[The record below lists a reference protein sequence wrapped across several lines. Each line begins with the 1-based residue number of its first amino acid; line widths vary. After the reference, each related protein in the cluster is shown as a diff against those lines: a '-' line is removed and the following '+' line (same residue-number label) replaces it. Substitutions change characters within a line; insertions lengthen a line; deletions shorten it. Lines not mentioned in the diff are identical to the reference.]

1 MIIGFPITFINYIP
15 TIIAIKSLYIY
26 ILYPLWCSN
35 VFLDIIP
42 FCQQKQLNKN
52 VYIYIYSFCKVPPSY
67 KLICKP
73 HEYEFVISTINPN
86 VSCSPTFSSKDI
98 TSKTSSFLDS
108 TIIFHH
114 LKPPWF
120 PNGFLRFSP
129 CFPSVFPWP
138 VARTFHRFEAGSSS
152 MVCSGEQS
160 KTVESKGP
168 GDPRIVLAATR

>member
-26 ILYPLWCSN
+26 IISPM
-35 VFLDIIP
+35 VFQCFPGYHSILSAKTV
-42 FCQQKQLNKN
+42 KQEC
-52 VYIYIYSFCKVPPSY
+52 VYIYSFCKVPPSY